1 MKYSIPNLHPIAAQ
15 KLVSTLFKGER
26 FVLFDFLVSRWF
38 NSFAVML
45 EEQLIRLLNALA
57 NILHRLR
64 SDLLPEFVA
73 LPKFGNMS
81 LKLGTTQVLAPHAV
95 VPFMEIMES
104 NAVVVDDSSSI
115 NRPLEM
121 AVAFVLIELKL
132 QCPHDFYDPLPCR

>member
-1 MKYSIPNLHPIAAQ
+1 M
-15 KLVSTLFKGER
+15 V
-26 FVLFDFLVSRWF
+26 
-38 NSFAVML
+38 L
-45 EEQLIRLLNALA
+45 EEQLVSFLNALA
-57 NILHRLR
+57 
-64 SDLLPEFVA
+64 DLLHSLRANQLPERFT
-73 LPKFGNMS
+73 LPQFGNMS